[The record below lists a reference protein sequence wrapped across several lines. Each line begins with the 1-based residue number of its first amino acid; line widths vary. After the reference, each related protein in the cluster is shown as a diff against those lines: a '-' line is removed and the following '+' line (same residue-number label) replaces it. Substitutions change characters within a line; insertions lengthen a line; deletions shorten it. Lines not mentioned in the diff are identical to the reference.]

1 MTTAHP
7 VSSRKLYFRLLGY
20 IRPYWR
26 VLLAGLGLSAL
37 AAAMEP
43 FLPALM
49 KPLLDNGFAPT
60 NTPGL
65 DDSIFRTTPWIVPIL
80 IVGIFL
86 LRGIITFCAS
96 YAMSWVQ
103 NRLLRDIRQLM
114 FEHMARLPMA
124 YFEAHPS
131 ARTTT
136 RFTNDVNNIASA
148 ATTVGTVIVRESL
161 TLLGLLGWLL
171 YLNWQLTLVTLVVAP
186 FIGLVTRIVGK
197 RLRGLSRSSLNGVGA
212 MTQTVQEAIHCQKV
226 LKVFGGEAHESARFA
241 RVNDAMRGFAMREA
255 VAAAAGSPIVHFIV
269 SFAVAA
275 VVYFA
280 LIQSAQGS
288 TTVGSFVSF
297 ITAMLMLLAPLRALA
312 GVNAPLQR
320 GLAAAES
327 VFYLLDT
334 ATEADTGTHTLERI
348 TGRIELVGL
357 GFRYPNAEGHAL
369 DGLDLVIEPGQTI
382 ALVGPSGG
390 GKTTL
395 AGLLPRFH
403 NPTSGSIR
411 IDGIDA
417 QELTLASLR
426 AQIAIV
432 SQETLLFND
441 TVAANI
447 AYGAKVNASIDEIHA
462 AASAA
467 HALSFIEALPEGFD
481 TVIGENGGRLSGGQ
495 RQRLAIARAILKDA
509 PILIL
514 DEATSALD
522 NESER
527 LVQAAL
533 DELMAH
539 RTTLVIAHRLSTI
552 EKADRIVVLHHGHIA
567 ETGTHTELMSL
578 NGVYAR
584 LHSAQTAESQ
594 IAR

>member
-1 MTTAHP
+1 MATQIGVEITATDETSRAFAAAAEQAKRFRETMQRSAADASRGYTETRAN
-7 VSSRKLYFRLLGY
+7 VSSLSAQLNDIAVSLASGQSPCTVMLQQGSQISQALGPGTGLRGAVSAVGQA
-20 IRPYWR
+20 IGQMVSPVNLALGA
-26 VLLAGLGLSAL
+26 VLLVGGAAAQYFLGAKSKAEVLDGELKLHGEIIKSIRERYGEAAAGAEEYATKSRTVLEALARSNADALQKSFREQQTAFVDTLGVFTSRGSLQDIVAAQYKPFTDAIKDL
-37 AAAMEP
+37 AAA
-43 FLPALM
+43 AAA
-49 KPLLDNGFAPT
+49 GAP
-60 NTPGL
+60 G
-65 DDSIFRTTPWIVPIL
+65 
-80 IVGIFL
+80 
-86 LRGIITFCAS
+86 
-96 YAMSWVQ
+96 
-103 NRLLRDIRQLM
+103 
-114 FEHMARLPMA
+114 
-124 YFEAHPS
+124 
-131 ARTTT
+131 
-136 RFTNDVNNIASA
+136 
-148 ATTVGTVIVRESL
+148 
-161 TLLGLLGWLL
+161 
-171 YLNWQLTLVTLVVAP
+171 VVK
-186 FIGLVTRIVGK
+186 F
-197 RLRGLSRSSLNGVGA
+197 
-212 MTQTVQEAIHCQKV
+212 
-226 LKVFGGEAHESARFA
+226 
-241 RVNDAMRGFAMREA
+241 REA

-280 LIQSAQGS
+280 LIQSAQGG

-327 VFYLLDT
+327 VFHLLDT
-334 ATEADTGTHTLERI
+334 PTEADTGTHTLERI
-348 TGRIELVGL
+348 TGRIELIGL
-357 GFRYPNAEGHAL
+357 GFRYPNAEGYAL

-403 NPTSGSIR
+403 NPTSGRIL

-417 QELTLASLR
+417 QELTLTSLR

-447 AYGAKVNASIDEIHA
+447 AYGAKVNASIDEIRA

-567 ETGTHTELMSL
+567 ETGTHIELMSL

-584 LHSAQTAESQ
+584 LHSAQIAESQ
-594 IAR
+594 MAR